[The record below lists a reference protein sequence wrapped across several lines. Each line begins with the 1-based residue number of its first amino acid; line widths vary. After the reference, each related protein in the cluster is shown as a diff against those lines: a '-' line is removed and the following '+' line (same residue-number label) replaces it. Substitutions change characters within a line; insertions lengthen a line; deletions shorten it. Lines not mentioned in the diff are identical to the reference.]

1 MGGAG
6 TLSAVESVLSSGSIA
21 CLFSVILDLE
31 GCSEDLG
38 RALRPRLA
46 ALT

>member
-6 TLSAVESVLSSGSIA
+6 TLSAVESSGSIA